1 MDISNQNLILNPFI
15 TEQIISTMKQILYS
29 VCISVILLIAFS
41 CQPTN
46 KDKSSDTLAAHIDT
60 TIHPG
65 NDFFQY
71 ANGKWFAANPISS
84 SEQSSGIWQ
93 VIQDTINSQIL
104 KICNTSSQASSEK
117 GSNKQKI
124 GDFYSS
130 GMDSINRNK
139 AGISTIQHNL
149 DQIDAINDITQ
160 LASTAAFIHRSSGS
174 PLFDFGVW
182 QDSKIS
188 SKNSVNIGQGGLS
201 LPDRLYYFEKDER
214 TVQIRAKFLQHLE
227 KMFKILNYDEPKA
240 QIAAANLLKLETVL
254 ALASRKKEDT
264 RDPLKNYTKLSFK
277 QLNDLTPNFNWQIF
291 NQETGLQ
298 NVDTV
303 IVGQPEYLTAL
314 NTSLKKFPLED
325 WKNYLK
331 YHLVRGLASY
341 LDDKTYQEVFSFYS
355 QTIRGVKQPK
365 PRWKRV
371 VEQTD
376 GFLGELIGQVYVAE
390 YLPAGTKDK
399 LVEIGNAVKA
409 VYAERIENL
418 DWMSAVT
425 KEKALKKLES
435 MIMKV
440 GYPDKWKDL
449 SSLEVNRDSYVR
461 NAMSANQWH
470 FNYMISK
477 FGKPVDRTEWSMQPQ
492 NYNAYYNPS
501 NNELVVPACN
511 IIVPG
516 YERKMADD
524 AILYAIIGGSTFG
537 HEMTHGFDDMGSK
550 FDAEG
555 NLKNWWTKEDSTKFY
570 GKTKMIVEQFNQYNP
585 VDSLHING
593 ELTQGENIA
602 DLGGIIMGYKAF
614 QKTKQYQNKEM
625 IANLTPDQRFF
636 LGFALA
642 WMVNMRPEAIAN
654 QVRSDEH
661 SPAKYRVIGTLSN
674 MPEFYTAFGV
684 KKGDKMWRPE
694 DKIVRIW

>member
-1 MDISNQNLILNPFI
+1 
-15 TEQIISTMKQILYS
+15 MKQILIYL
-29 VCISVILLIAFS
+29 CLPILLITVIS
-41 CQPTN
+41 CQTSRTKQTSAP
-46 KDKSSDTLAAHIDT
+46 DALVSHIDT
-60 TIHPG
+60 SVQSG

-71 ANGKWFAANPISS
+71 ANGKWFADNPISS

-93 VIQDTINSQIL
+93 IIQDTINSQIL
-104 KICNTSSQASSEK
+104 KICTVSSQTTSEK

-124 GDFYSS
+124 GDFYFS
-130 GMDSINRNK
+130 GMDSIKLNK
-139 AGISTIQHNL
+139 SGISAIQQYL
-149 DQIDAINDITQ
+149 DQIDAIDNFDQI
-160 LASTAAFIHRSSGS
+160 ASSAAFIQRSSAS
-174 PLFDFGVW
+174 PFFAFGVE

-188 SKNSVNIGQGGLS
+188 SKNAVNIWQGGLS
-201 LPDRLYYFEKDER
+201 LPDRSNYFDQDER
-214 TVQIRAKFLQHLE
+214 TLKIREKFIQHLE
-227 KMFKILNYDEPKA
+227 NIYQIIGYDVQKA
-240 QIAAANLLKLETVL
+240 KSTAASQLKLETAL
-254 ALASRKKEDT
+254 AFASRKKEDT
-264 RDPLKNYTKLSFK
+264 RDPLKNYTKLSFQ
-277 QLNDLTPNFNWQIF
+277 QLETITPNFNWQIF
-291 NQETGLQ
+291 CKETGLQ

-303 IVGQPEYLTAL
+303 IVGQVEYLTAL
-314 NTSLKKFPLED
+314 NSNLNKFQLED

-331 YHLVRGLASY
+331 YKLIRGLSSY
-341 LDDKTYQEVFSFYS
+341 LDDHTYQEFFSFYA
-355 QTIRGVKQPK
+355 QAIRGVKQPK
-365 PRWKRV
+365 PRWKRA
-371 VEQTD
+371 VEETD
-376 GFLGELIGQVYVAE
+376 GYLGELIGQVYVTE
-390 YLPAGTKDK
+390 YLPAGTKEK
-399 LVEIGNAVKA
+399 LEEIGNAVKT
-409 VYAERIENL
+409 VYAERIKNL
-418 DWMSAVT
+418 DWMSDAT
-425 KEKALKKLES
+425 KIKALKKLET

-440 GYPDKWKDL
+440 GYPDQWKDL
-449 SSLEVNRDSYVR
+449 RNLNVSRVSYVQ
-461 NAMSANQWH
+461 NAMNANEWH

-492 NYNAYYNPS
+492 NYNAYYNQS

-516 YERKMADD
+516 YEREMADD

-555 NLKNWWTKEDSTKFY
+555 NLKNWWTAEDSIKFY
-570 GKTKMIVEQFNQYNP
+570 SKTKMIVDQFNQYNP
-585 VDSLHING
+585 VDSLRING

-625 IANLTPDQRFF
+625 IADLAPDQRFF

-674 MPEFYTAFGV
+674 MPEFYKAFRV
-684 KKGDKMWRPE
+684 KKGDKMWRP
-694 DKIVRIW
+694 DSLIVRIW

>member
-1 MDISNQNLILNPFI
+1 
-15 TEQIISTMKQILYS
+15 MKQITLSICFS
-29 VCISVILLIAFS
+29 VLLLTSIS
-41 CQPTN
+41 CQTG
-46 KDKSSDTLAAHIDT
+46 KTDKPSNNDPLASHIDT
-60 TIHPG
+60 TYIAG
-65 NDFFQY
+65 DDFFDY
-71 ANGKWFAANPISS
+71 ANGKWFKSNPIAA

-93 VIQDTINSQIL
+93 LIQDTINSQIL
-104 KICNTSSQASSEK
+104 KICKTSAGNIAEK

-124 GDFYSS
+124 GDFYFS
-130 GMDSINRNK
+130 GMDSINLNK
-139 AGISTIQHNL
+139 NGISAIQKYL
-149 DQIDAINDITQ
+149 DHIEAVKNVNELISN
-160 LASTAAFIHRSSGS
+160 AAFIHRGAAS
-174 PLFDFGVW
+174 PMFGFGVG

-188 SKNSVNIGQGGLS
+188 SKNAVTIWQGGLS
-201 LPDRLYYFEKDER
+201 LPDRSYYFEKDER
-214 TVQIRAKFLQHLE
+214 TQKIREKYVQHLAS
-227 KMFKILNYDEPKA
+227 MFQILNYDQKKA
-240 QIAAANLLKLETVL
+240 QTAAVDIMKLETAM

-277 QLNDLTPNFNWQIF
+277 QLSDLTPNLDWMLF

-298 NVDTV
+298 KVDTV
-303 IVGQPEYLTAL
+303 IVGQPEFLTAL
-314 NTSLKKFPLED
+314 NKNLKAFPLEV

-331 YHLVRGLASY
+331 YQLIRGLASY
-341 LDDKTYQEVFSFYS
+341 LDDKTYLEVFKFYS
-355 QTIRGVKQPK
+355 QTIRGVQQPK

-376 GFLGELIGQVYVAE
+376 GYLGELIGQVYVAE
-390 YLPAGTKDK
+390 YLPVGTKEK
-399 LVEIGNAVKA
+399 LVEIGNSVKD
-409 VYAERIENL
+409 VYAERIKKL
-418 DWMSAVT
+418 DWMSRTT
-425 KEKALKKLES
+425 KEKALVKLGS

-449 SSLEVNRDSYVR
+449 GSMKINRESYAE
-461 NAMSANQWH
+461 NAMNANHWH

-477 FGKPVDRTEWSMQPQ
+477 FGKPVDRTEWEMQPQ

-501 NNELVVPACN
+501 NNELVDPACN

-550 FDAEG
+550 FNEKG

-570 GKTKMIVEQFNQYNP
+570 SKTKMIVEQFNQYNP

-602 DLGGIIMGYKAF
+602 DLGGIIMGYQAF
-614 QKTKQYQNKEM
+614 QKTRQYRDKQM

-661 SPAKYRVIGTLSN
+661 SPASFRVIGTLSN
-674 MPEFYTAFGV
+674 MPEFYQAFGV
-684 KKGDKMWRPE
+684 KKGNKMWRPD

>member
-1 MDISNQNLILNPFI
+1 
-15 TEQIISTMKQILYS
+15 MKQITLSICFS
-29 VCISVILLIAFS
+29 VLLLTSIS
-41 CQPTN
+41 CQTG
-46 KDKSSDTLAAHIDT
+46 KTDKPSNNDPLASHIDT
-60 TIHPG
+60 TYIAG
-65 NDFFQY
+65 DDFFDY
-71 ANGKWFAANPISS
+71 ANGKWFKSNPIAA

-93 VIQDTINSQIL
+93 LIQDTINSQIL
-104 KICNTSSQASSEK
+104 KICKTSAGNIAEK

-124 GDFYSS
+124 GDFYFS
-130 GMDSINRNK
+130 GMDSINLNK
-139 AGISTIQHNL
+139 NGISAIQKYL
-149 DQIDAINDITQ
+149 DHIEAVKNVNELISN
-160 LASTAAFIHRSSGS
+160 AAFIHRGAAS
-174 PLFDFGVW
+174 PMFGFGVG

-188 SKNSVNIGQGGLS
+188 SKNAVTIWQGGLS
-201 LPDRLYYFEKDER
+201 LPDRSYYFEKDER
-214 TVQIRAKFLQHLE
+214 TQKIREKYVQHLAS
-227 KMFKILNYDEPKA
+227 MFQILNYDQKKA
-240 QIAAANLLKLETVL
+240 QTAAVDIMKLETAM

-277 QLNDLTPNFNWQIF
+277 QLSDLTPNLDWMLF

-298 NVDTV
+298 KVDTV
-303 IVGQPEYLTAL
+303 IVGQPEFLTAL
-314 NTSLKKFPLED
+314 NKNLKAFPLEV

-331 YHLVRGLASY
+331 YQLIRGLASY
-341 LDDKTYQEVFSFYS
+341 LDDKTYLEVFKFYS
-355 QTIRGVKQPK
+355 QTIRGVQQPK

-376 GFLGELIGQVYVAE
+376 GYLGELIGQVYVAE
-390 YLPAGTKDK
+390 YLPVGTKEK
-399 LVEIGNAVKA
+399 LVEIGNSVKD
-409 VYAERIENL
+409 VYAERIKKL
-418 DWMSAVT
+418 DWMSRTT
-425 KEKALKKLES
+425 KEKALVKLGS

-449 SSLEVNRDSYVR
+449 GSMKINRESYAE
-461 NAMSANQWH
+461 NAMNANHWH

-477 FGKPVDRTEWSMQPQ
+477 FGKPVDRTEWEMQPQ

-550 FDAEG
+550 FDEKG

-570 GKTKMIVEQFNQYNP
+570 SKTKMIVEQFNQYNP

-602 DLGGIIMGYKAF
+602 DLGGIIMGYQAF
-614 QKTKQYQNKEM
+614 QKTRQYRDKQM

-661 SPAKYRVIGTLSN
+661 SPASFRVIGTLSN
-674 MPEFYTAFGV
+674 MPEFYQAFGV
-684 KKGDKMWRPE
+684 KKGNKMWRPD